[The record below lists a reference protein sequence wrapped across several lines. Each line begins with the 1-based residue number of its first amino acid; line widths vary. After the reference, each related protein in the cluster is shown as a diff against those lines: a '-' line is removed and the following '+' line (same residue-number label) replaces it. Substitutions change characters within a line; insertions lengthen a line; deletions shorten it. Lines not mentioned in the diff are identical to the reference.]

1 MKHLFTY
8 IFLLF
13 STVVFAQT
21 GGNGKNQQKIQ
32 ALYIAYISQELKL
45 TEDEAKKFWPV
56 HSEYDNEIKSL
67 RSETSELERQQ
78 AVLNIKKKYQ
88 ERFTKILGAQRTNEF
103 YIKDGEFRK
112 KLVEKLRNMR
122 QQNMMRQ
129 QNFKQGPYQ
138 QRPNSIN

>member
-13 STVVFAQT
+13 STAVFAQP
-21 GGNGKNQQKIQ
+21 GGDGKNQQKIQ

-45 TEDEAKKFWPV
+45 TEEEAKKFWPV
-56 HSEYDNEIKSL
+56 HSEYDNEIKGL
-67 RSETSELERQQ
+67 KPEASELERQQ
-78 AVLNIKKKYQ
+78 AILNIKKKYQ
-88 ERFTKILGAQRTNEF
+88 DRFTKILGAQRTNEF

-129 QNFKQGPYQ
+129 QNFKQGPAQ
-138 QRPNSIN
+138 KRPNSFN

>member
-13 STVVFAQT
+13 STAVFAQP
-21 GGNGKNQQKIQ
+21 GGDGKNQQKIQ
-32 ALYIAYISQELKL
+32 ALYVAYISQELKL
-45 TEDEAKKFWPV
+45 TEEEAQKFWPV
-56 HSEYDNEIKSL
+56 HTQYDNEIKAL
-67 RSETSELERQQ
+67 RTETSELERQQ

-88 ERFTKILGAQRTNEF
+88 ERFTKILGAQRTNDF

-112 KLVEKLRNMR
+112 KLVERLRNMR
-122 QQNMMRQ
+122 QQNMMKQ